1 MKREDLIK
9 SEVVLDEAEHT
20 YTLDGLPMRG
30 ITGVLN
36 EYIFADKYAGIPQKI
51 LNDAAKRGK
60 EIHKQV
66 ENIVNGKAVEM
77 CWEVELFFDRMIGK
91 ELIASEYIV
100 SDNELFASAIDLVDE
115 YGNLY
120 DIKTTAK
127 LDLDYIRW
135 QLSIYA
141 YFFELQNPTL
151 KANKLYGVWLKDK
164 NCEIVQVDRIDKEII
179 KGLLNAAA
187 LGEAWTNPLE
197 KEANEKAEQLAV
209 ANAEQIAEME
219 KLTQAV
225 AQLKTDY
232 ELADAKLKEFKAGM
246 LTLMVANGVDKIEMP
261 TMTIS
266 VKQAYTRKTID
277 TQALK
282 DAMPDVAK
290 KFEKESVVAET
301 LTIKLK

>member
-1 MKREDLIK
+1 MKREDLTR

-30 ITGVLN
+30 ITGILN

-60 EIHKQV
+60 EIHNQV

-127 LDLDYIRW
+127 LDLDYLRW

-266 VKQAYTRKTID
+266 VKQAYTRKTIH
-277 TQALK
+277 A
-282 DAMPDVAK
+282 
-290 KFEKESVVAET
+290 
-301 LTIKLK
+301 